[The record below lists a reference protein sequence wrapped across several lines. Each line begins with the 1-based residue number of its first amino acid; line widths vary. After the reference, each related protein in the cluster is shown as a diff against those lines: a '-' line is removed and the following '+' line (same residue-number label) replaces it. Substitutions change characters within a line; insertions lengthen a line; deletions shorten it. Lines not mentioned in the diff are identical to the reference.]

1 MDPAKI
7 EAVTDWP
14 APANRKGVQCFLGF
28 CNFYRKFVKN
38 FSKIVKPLTDLTRI
52 HTRFSWSTAAQD
64 AFNLLKRTI
73 TSAPILSI
81 PDPSQ
86 PYTLEVDAS
95 AFAVG
100 AVLSQRQ
107 KETEIMH
114 PVSFFSKTF
123 SAAEQNYDVGEKELL
138 AIKLSLEEWRHL
150 LEGARHPV
158 SILTDHRNL
167 EYLQQARRLKPRQAR
182 WALFFSRFDMHITY
196 RPGNKNGKAD
206 ALSRANDNIQVINND
221 FILPRT
227 CFATIKLTLWD
238 VIKKDSPP
246 LDQMVPSMALTAQ
259 DGFLFHHQK
268 VFVPSTAV
276 LSVLQYCHDSP
287 LGGHGGKHKTL
298 DLIHRFFWWPSL
310 RKDTISYVTNCPVC
324 IRAKVSHQRPQGLLQ
339 PLPVPHIP
347 WEDISMDFI
356 VELPLSAGYNT
367 VMVVIDRF
375 SKMAHFLPHTG
386 IPTAAQTATLFI
398 KEIFR
403 LHGLPSTIISD
414 RGSQFT
420 SLFWKSFCKTLHMQ
434 QSLSTA
440 YHPQT
445 NGQTERTNGTLEQ
458 YLRCF
463 TSHLQDDWADLLP
476 IAEFAYN
483 NQIHRSIKCSPFFA
497 NYGQHPVMFPG
508 SPLVSHI
515 PSLDQRM
522 AYIHDG
528 FKQVRAALLSAQRSY
543 KRYADR

>member
-1 MDPAKI
+1 
-7 EAVTDWP
+7 
-14 APANRKGVQCFLGF
+14 
-28 CNFYRKFVKN
+28 
-38 FSKIVKPLTDLTRI
+38 
-52 HTRFSWSTAAQD
+52 
-64 AFNLLKRTI
+64 
-73 TSAPILSI
+73 
-81 PDPSQ
+81 
-86 PYTLEVDAS
+86 
-95 AFAVG
+95 
-100 AVLSQRQ
+100 
-107 KETEIMH
+107 
-114 PVSFFSKTF
+114 
-123 SAAEQNYDVGEKELL
+123 
-138 AIKLSLEEWRHL
+138 
-150 LEGARHPV
+150 
-158 SILTDHRNL
+158 
-167 EYLQQARRLKPRQAR
+167 
-182 WALFFSRFDMHITY
+182 
-196 RPGNKNGKAD
+196 
-206 ALSRANDNIQVINND
+206 
-221 FILPRT
+221 
-227 CFATIKLTLWD
+227 
-238 VIKKDSPP
+238 
-246 LDQMVPSMALTAQ
+246 
-259 DGFLFHHQK
+259 
-268 VFVPSTAV
+268 
-276 LSVLQYCHDSP
+276 
-287 LGGHGGKHKTL
+287 
-298 DLIHRFFWWPSL
+298 
-310 RKDTISYVTNCPVC
+310 
-324 IRAKVSHQRPQGLLQ
+324 
-339 PLPVPHIP
+339 
-347 WEDISMDFI
+347 
-356 VELPLSAGYNT
+356 
-367 VMVVIDRF
+367 MVVIDRF

-543 KRYADR
+543 KRYADRRRVPAPLYKIGDLVWLSSKHVTLNCPSRKLGPRFLGPFPIDRVVSSSAVRLRLPVEYKVHPVFHVSLLHPSNPDPFPGRTPSRPGPVVAVSEDEYEVQEILDSRFRRRRLEYLVHWTGYGPEEDSWVSAADVHAPDLVEAFHVAHPTRPRSGRLVGGLCQGFLPRPLDGAPVPGVGGHYGARGVHRSSSLVARMRSGPRMRAPFRANSERQT

>member
-1 MDPAKI
+1 
-7 EAVTDWP
+7 
-14 APANRKGVQCFLGF
+14 
-28 CNFYRKFVKN
+28 
-38 FSKIVKPLTDLTRI
+38 
-52 HTRFSWSTAAQD
+52 
-64 AFNLLKRTI
+64 
-73 TSAPILSI
+73 
-81 PDPSQ
+81 
-86 PYTLEVDAS
+86 
-95 AFAVG
+95 
-100 AVLSQRQ
+100 
-107 KETEIMH
+107 
-114 PVSFFSKTF
+114 
-123 SAAEQNYDVGEKELL
+123 
-138 AIKLSLEEWRHL
+138 
-150 LEGARHPV
+150 
-158 SILTDHRNL
+158 
-167 EYLQQARRLKPRQAR
+167 
-182 WALFFSRFDMHITY
+182 MHITY

-420 SLFWKSFCKTLHMQ
+420 SLFWKSFCKTLRMQ

-508 SPLVSHI
+508 SPLVSQI

-543 KRYADR
+543 KRYADRRRVPAPLYKIGDLVWLSSKHVTLNCPSRKLGPRFLGPFPIDRVVSSSAVRLRLPVEYKVHPVFHVSLLHPSNPDPFPGRTPSRPGPVV